1 MGGALTAQPYLDRQI
16 PCRRFILVWPCI
28 KAPAELEE
36 SVKEFASE
44 GGKGYVL
51 VGDKDSGCIEG
62 TRKPAELLNAN
73 GVECRIDILED
84 VGHEYTD
91 GFQQYVEALLSFL
104 LE

>member
-16 PCRRFILVWPCI
+16 PCRRFM
-28 KAPAELEE
+28 
-36 SVKEFASE
+36 
-44 GGKGYVL
+44 L

-62 TRKPAELLNAN
+62 AGKPVELQNAN
-73 GVECRIDILED
+73 CVECRIDILED